1 MLEEYLLHGTSSLG
15 NILGSRRRY
24 TRGSI
29 DMINIIINVGTGP
42 EHFARSVA
50 TVEPSLHEL
59 RRAYPTVNGAFIHR
73 LTFAVRYA
81 EFHRQ
86 RLNGDLQEAA
96 LDLVALFQEE
106 IAPRGW
112 WGVLLLDATELL
124 KIGKREL
131 LSRCLMLGPTWLLSV
146 LWTEK
151 LFSPLSYLFCL
162 P

>member
-1 MLEEYLLHGTSSLG
+1 MRSLLVQDTRHPINFIML
-15 NILGSRRRY
+15 
-24 TRGSI
+24 
-29 DMINIIINVGTGP
+29 IINFGTGP

-50 TVEPSLHEL
+50 TVAPALHDL
-59 RRAYPTVNGAFIHR
+59 RSAYPTVNGVFIHR

-86 RLNGDLQEAA
+86 RLDGDLQDAA

-124 KIGKREL
+124 KAGENR
-131 LSRCLMLGPTWLLSV
+131 
-146 LWTEK
+146 
-151 LFSPLSYLFCL
+151 LFIFPCF
-162 P
+162 PVEHRH